1 MTQFKLFGREPALWL
16 GLISSLVMFAG
27 AFGLN
32 LTADQQALINAA
44 SAALFGL
51 LTAWFIAKDGLTAA
65 ILGFVQA
72 VLALAVG
79 FGLNLSSDKQT
90 IIMVVVSAL
99 TSMFVRTQATAPV
112 SKEGTKVAPQS
123 LT

>member
-32 LTADQQALINAA
+32 LSADQQALINAA

>member
-79 FGLNLSSDKQT
+79 FGLNLPSDKQT